1 MTWRRFARALVCAA
15 TRSRRGRLT
24 SWHLRLAAVLV
35 LALTEG
41 GTSLLAQRA
50 SLAWPLPSAPA
61 YVSVSG
67 VVALGFSPYREAPS
81 PRSLDLAGMV
91 PSDSDIPAIC
101 RPLLDDM
108 WRGSA
113 TFRRQWIRVA
123 AARVRIAI
131 TLDKPWQPGSSRAR
145 SEISENAGLQLHVW
159 LRILDPAVI
168 EYLAHEVEHVLEQL
182 DGVDLARATASHVHG
197 VSAMGRPP
205 AFETRRAIVIGRL
218 VASEVSAYRDRR

>member
-1 MTWRRFARALVCAA
+1 MTWRRFALALVCAA
-15 TRSRRGRLT
+15 TRSLRGRLT
-24 SWHLRLAAVLV
+24 SWQLLLAAVLL
-35 LALTEG
+35 LALTQG
-41 GTSLLAQRA
+41 GTPLLAQRA
-50 SLAWPLPSAPA
+50 SLPWPLPSALA
-61 YVSVSG
+61 YESVSG

-81 PRSLDLAGMV
+81 RSLDLADMV

-131 TLDKPWQPGSSRAR
+131 TLDKPWQPGWSRTR

-159 LRILDPAVI
+159 LRIVDPAVI
-168 EYLAHEVEHVLEQL
+168 EYLAHELEHVLEQL

-197 VSAMGRPP
+197 VSAMGRLPV
-205 AFETRRAIVIGRL
+205 FETRRAIVIGRL

>member
-1 MTWRRFARALVCAA
+1 VEGDMAY
-15 TRSRRGRLT
+15 GRLM
-24 SWHLRLAAVLV
+24 SWHLLLAMVLL

-50 SLAWPLPSAPA
+50 SLASPLTSAPA
-61 YVSVSG
+61 FVSVSG
-67 VVALGFSPYREAPS
+67 VVALGFSPYRAATS
-81 PRSLDLAGMV
+81 PRSLDPADMA

-131 TLDKPWQPGSSRAR
+131 TLDKPWQPGWSHSR
-145 SEISENAGLQLHVW
+145 SEISENSELQLHVS
-159 LRILDPAVI
+159 LRIVDAAVI
-168 EYLAHEVEHVLEQL
+168 EHLAHELEHVLERL

-197 VSAMGRPP
+197 ATASGKPP
-205 AFETRRAIVIGRL
+205 VFETRRAIIIGRL
-218 VASEVSAYRDRR
+218 VASEVRASRDRR